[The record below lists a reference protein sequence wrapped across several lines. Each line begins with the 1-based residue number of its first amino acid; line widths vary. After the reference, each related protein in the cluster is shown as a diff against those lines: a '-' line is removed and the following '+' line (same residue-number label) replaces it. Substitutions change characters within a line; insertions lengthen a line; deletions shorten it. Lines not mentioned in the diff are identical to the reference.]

1 MSLLCEIQKDILVPE
16 KGLGPILLKLR
27 LLADRL
33 GSEQLEEWVKFESEG
48 YPREV
53 DVPEYRIIELSYT
66 GNFHNTAWQM
76 NNQPI
81 PPYLIKKY
89 CGESWTSYKVRESIS
104 SIEGMRKKFEAGQ
117 QFGVDASNLILMLEG
132 KICPGMHCSSI
143 DA

>member
-1 MSLLCEIQKDILVPE
+1 
-16 KGLGPILLKLR
+16 
-27 LLADRL
+27 
-33 GSEQLEEWVKFESEG
+33 
-48 YPREV
+48 
-53 DVPEYRIIELSYT
+53 
-66 GNFHNTAWQM
+66 M

>member
-1 MSLLCEIQKDILVPE
+1 MSLLCEIQEDILVPE

-76 NNQPI
+76 NS
-81 PPYLIKKY
+81 L
-89 CGESWTSYKVRESIS
+89 
-104 SIEGMRKKFEAGQ
+104 
-117 QFGVDASNLILMLEG
+117 
-132 KICPGMHCSSI
+132 CPSTWCTKRPWGRW
-143 DA
+143 A